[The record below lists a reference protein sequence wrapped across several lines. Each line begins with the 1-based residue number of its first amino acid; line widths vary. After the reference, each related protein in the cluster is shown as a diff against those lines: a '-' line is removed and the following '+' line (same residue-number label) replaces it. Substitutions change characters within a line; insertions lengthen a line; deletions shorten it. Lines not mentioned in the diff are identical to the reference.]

1 VAGLYTARERQ
12 GAGSQVQRGFFRTPF
27 LLGVAAGKTLQLI
40 RYPYAAISRVFSGLD
55 NGSSR
60 PASTESR
67 TRKIFSRLSNINTR
81 LSSIEQSVSKRGT
94 PREAVRT
101 ANKKKL
107 LKDAAGRERGDGLSD
122 SLMEAISDPDP
133 GVREIA
139 LKTLGE
145 ISGEESVVLILESL
159 HDPDPRVRA
168 AAAAASPT
176 SIFSLILLLHDREI
190 EVRQQAKSAIEA
202 ITGKT
207 VDFDPSDPSQA
218 RRKKVESLQNWWKDE
233 RFAKLSGELKIALK
247 EWKNK

>member
-1 VAGLYTARERQ
+1 
-12 GAGSQVQRGFFRTPF
+12 
-27 LLGVAAGKTLQLI
+27 
-40 RYPYAAISRVFSGLD
+40 
-55 NGSSR
+55 
-60 PASTESR
+60 
-67 TRKIFSRLSNINTR
+67 
-81 LSSIEQSVSKRGT
+81 
-94 PREAVRT
+94 
-101 ANKKKL
+101 

-168 AAAAASPT
+168 AAAAAAARTGSPT